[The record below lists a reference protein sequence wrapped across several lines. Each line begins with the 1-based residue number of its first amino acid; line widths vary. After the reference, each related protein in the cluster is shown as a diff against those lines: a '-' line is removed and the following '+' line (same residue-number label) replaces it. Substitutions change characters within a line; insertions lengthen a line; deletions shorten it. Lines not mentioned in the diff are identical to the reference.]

1 MNKVRLAVAA
11 VLLLVGLVWIAQGT
25 GTVAGSA
32 MSGQSMWALVGGVF
46 VVAGLALGLR
56 EFIPR
61 PSGRP

>member
-56 EFIPR
+56 EFIRR